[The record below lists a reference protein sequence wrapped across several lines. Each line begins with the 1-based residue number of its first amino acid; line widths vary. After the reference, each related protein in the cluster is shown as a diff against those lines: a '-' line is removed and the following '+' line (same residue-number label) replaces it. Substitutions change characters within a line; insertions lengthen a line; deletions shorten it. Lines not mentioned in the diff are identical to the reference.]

1 MTFVG
6 VRVSKGRRSP
16 PRNLRLL
23 VDTGSDYTVLPA
35 ALLARLGVKSE
46 FEEDVEIGNGD
57 VIVRPVGRMN
67 VRWKDRWAETFVA
80 FGEPKDARV
89 LGALTLQELRL
100 IVDPKSHRVR
110 HRSRALFVRFGG

>member
-1 MTFVG
+1 MYGERPSIMRSRSRCGHDVRRGPG
-6 VRVSKGRRSP
+6 VQGPSGR
-16 PRNLRLL
+16 
-23 VDTGSDYTVLPA
+23 
-35 ALLARLGVKSE
+35 

-57 VIVRPVGRMN
+57 IIVCPVGRMN

-110 HRSRALFVRFGG
+110 PRSRALFVRFGG